1 MLLLNNNRY
10 HLIILQ
16 VLIKIMLL
24 YLPNLLLINS
34 VIKNQMFIIFLILL
48 QIMFQNLFTFL
59 FCPNVKTFLY

>member
-59 FCPNVKTFLY
+59 FYPNVKTFLY